1 LERRLTPLDLRA
13 QPPRPARE
21 TVLGFY
27 FLPRT
32 IDKLRAELPGG
43 NMGAY
48 VNHDTGFSAFVVRRL
63 GLNMDEFRA
72 AVAGAENETEVV
84 AWLAAR
90 IEPASAL
97 AMNAKLESFVV
108 DRMSP
113 GDQELVRARHPVLAD
128 HPQLSKILDI
138 LDADDRHAFSAP

>member
-1 LERRLTPLDLRA
+1 MNPLDLSSK
-13 QPPRPARE
+13 PPRAARE

-43 NMGAY
+43 NMGPY
-48 VNHDTGFSAFVVRRL
+48 LNHGTGFSAFVVRRL
-63 GLNMDEFRA
+63 GLDMDEFRA
-72 AVAGAENETEVV
+72 AVAQADNETEVV

-90 IEPASAL
+90 IDPANAP

-108 DRMSP
+108 DRMSAE
-113 GDQELVRARHPVLAD
+113 DQELVRLRHPVIAERPELT
-128 HPQLSKILDI
+128 KILDI
-138 LDADDRHAFSAP
+138 LDADDRQAFAAR